1 MKKTSALCLI
11 SLFLLSGCS
20 SDKENKH
27 LTSTVSAA
35 KESSAQLESAIP
47 AYYKDYPANP
57 QVIDDRTLVQTG
69 QTIRS
74 NKGEASLKKIAN
86 LQNSYKTE
94 AIDFKIQ
101 EAKLIT
107 YKPDYS
113 LTDFYHSY
121 THDEQFT
128 IIKFFIEIKNT
139 SAETRYFA
147 PIAYLNTDLGEKITW
162 DQDIYLED
170 LNAPLKP
177 NETKKGAIGFI
188 LEKPNIKSVKI
199 NTSAVFDKKHTQLA
213 KSKIINISF

>member
-1 MKKTSALCLI
+1 MITLCFI
-11 SLFLLSGCS
+11 SLLLMSGCS
-20 SDKENKH
+20 SDKENKQ
-27 LTSTVSAA
+27 LSSNVSAA
-35 KESSAQLESAIP
+35 KSNSTETAIP
-47 AYYKDYPANP
+47 TYYKGYPANP
-57 QVIDDRTLVQTG
+57 QVIDDRTLVQAG
-69 QTIRS
+69 QTVRS
-74 NKGEASLKKIAN
+74 NKGEAFLAEIAN
-86 LQNSYKTE
+86 INKSYKTD
-94 AIDFKIQ
+94 AIELKIQ
-101 EAKLIT
+101 EAKLIK

-128 IIKFFIEIKNT
+128 FIKFFVEIKNT

-170 LNAPLKP
+170 LNSPLKP

-199 NTSAVFDKKHTQLA
+199 NTSGVFDEKHIKLTNT
-213 KSKIINISF
+213 KSIEISF